1 MHQKNVLLLWSKTT
15 GSGLIE
21 FRIDSESNFFVTLLQ
36 QMFMILQRLK
46 ILLIIFL
53 IFICIQIKLVA
64 TKDLKQTSKKIR
76 I

>member
-1 MHQKNVLLLWSKTT
+1 VHQKNVLLLWSKTT
-15 GSGLIE
+15 CSGLIE
-21 FRIDSESNFFVTLLQ
+21 FRIDSEFNFFVKLLQ

-53 IFICIQIKLVA
+53 IFICIQIKLIA

>member
-1 MHQKNVLLLWSKTT
+1 VHQKNVLLLWSKTT